1 MSPHPARRSL
11 PRSVRAGFLT
21 MVWAILVPAMVSAQA
36 LAEQTVVVGAP
47 GETIRT
53 AGGMVVSE
61 HPEASRAG
69 AEVLAAGGNA
79 VDAAIATGFALAV
92 THPSAGNI
100 GGGGFMVIRF
110 PDGATTALDFRERA
124 PAASHPEM
132 FVGADGEYSSE
143 IHHRSHIAV
152 GVPGT
157 VAGFDKAHRLY
168 GAMNWERLVYPS
180 VVLAEDGFELSERLA
195 GSLAGFVGRNRYE
208 ATIAAF
214 SDDGVPYEAG
224 DTLRQYDLAQSLRRI
239 MLNRGAGFYEG
250 ETARLIAEEM
260 RRGGGIITE
269 ADLLAYRARE
279 RAPIHGSYRGYDV
292 ISMPPPSSGG
302 VAMVE
307 MLEILEGYDVESL
320 GHNTSRSL
328 HLLIESMRRAYRDRA
343 VYLADPDYV
352 DVPVHELVS
361 EEHAALRRSTI
372 DPRRASQSSPAD
384 VEVGTE
390 SLETTHY
397 SVVDADGMAVSVTY
411 TLEAGYGSGIV
422 VPGAGFL
429 LNNEMGDFNGRPGLT
444 DESGLIGTDPNLARP
459 GQRMLSSMTPTILAR
474 DGELV
479 AVIGSPG
486 GRTIIN
492 TVMQVVSN
500 IVDHRMGFPEA
511 IEAGRIHHQWLPDRV
526 SVEQD
531 ALSGATIQA
540 LEAMGHTLS
549 VRGSQGTAH
558 SIMIDPVTGERIGT
572 PDARS
577 PASGAAGHR

>member
-1 MSPHPARRSL
+1 MNRRRPAGRLSPALLWLLAVSIGVASAATPAGLVAQSI
-11 PRSVRAGFLT
+11 VRGT
-21 MVWAILVPAMVSAQA
+21 
-36 LAEQTVVVGAP
+36 P
-47 GETIRT
+47 GETLRT
-53 AGGMVVSE
+53 SGGMVVSE
-61 HPEASRAG
+61 HPEASAAG

-110 PDGATTALDFRERA
+110 PDGSTTALDFRERA
-124 PAASHPEM
+124 PAAAYPDM

-143 IHHRSHIAV
+143 IHHRSHRAV

-195 GSLAGFVGRNRYE
+195 RSIAGFVGRSRYE
-208 ATIAAF
+208 ATVAAY
-214 SDDGVPYEAG
+214 SDNGVPYEAG
-224 DTLRQYDLAQSLRRI
+224 DTLRQYDLSQSLRRI
-239 MLNRGAGFYEG
+239 MLNRSAGFYQG

-260 RRGGGIITE
+260 RRGGGMITE

-307 MLEILEGYDVESL
+307 MLEILEGYDIESL

-328 HLLIESMRRAYRDRA
+328 HLMIEAMRRAYRDRA
-343 VYLADPDYV
+343 LYLGDPDYV
-352 DVPVHELVS
+352 DVPVHRLTS
-361 EEHAALRRSTI
+361 EEHAAGHRATIDRRS
-372 DPRRASQSSPAD
+372 ASVSSPAD
-384 VEVGTE
+384 VELATE
-390 SLETTHY
+390 SMETTHY
-397 SVVDADGMAVSVTY
+397 SVVDANGLAVSVTY

-444 DESGLIGTDPNLARP
+444 NENGLIGTDANLARP
-459 GQRMLSSMTPTILAR
+459 GKRMLSSMTPTILAR
-474 DGELV
+474 DGDLV

-492 TVMQVVSN
+492 TVFQIVLN
-500 IVDHRMGFPEA
+500 IVDHRMGFPQA
-511 IEAGRIHHQWLPDRV
+511 IAAGRIHHQWLPDRV
-526 SVEQD
+526 SAEQD
-531 ALSGATIQA
+531 VLSPATVEALQG
-540 LEAMGHTLS
+540 MGHTL
-549 VRGSQGTAH
+549 VERGRQGMAH
-558 SIMIDPVTGERIGT
+558 SIMIDPLTGERVGT
-572 PDARS
+572 PDPRS
-577 PASGAAGHR
+577 PVSGAAGHR